1 MIMSGER
8 VIFDRGARLYLG
20 NLAMPVH
27 RSRDHR
33 FLGLDAVEWLLMFGA
48 ILMLGVI
55 VTLSHLIN
63 QPLGVANPL
72 TLSAAEFI

>member
-1 MIMSGER
+1 
-8 VIFDRGARLYLG
+8 
-20 NLAMPVH
+20 MPVH

-63 QPLGVANPL
+63 QPVGVANPL

>member
-1 MIMSGER
+1 MP
-8 VIFDRGARLYLG
+8 G
-20 NLAMPVH
+20 NL
-27 RSRDHR
+27 SRDHR

-63 QPLGVANPL
+63 QPVGVANPL
-72 TLSAAEFI
+72 TVSAAEFI

>member
-1 MIMSGER
+1 
-8 VIFDRGARLYLG
+8 
-20 NLAMPVH
+20 MPVH

-33 FLGLDAVEWLLMFGA
+33 FLGLDGVEWLLMFGA

-63 QPLGVANPL
+63 QPVGVANPP
-72 TLSAAEFI
+72 TVNAAEFI

>member
-1 MIMSGER
+1 
-8 VIFDRGARLYLG
+8 
-20 NLAMPVH
+20 
-27 RSRDHR
+27 
-33 FLGLDAVEWLLMFGA
+33 MFGA

-63 QPLGVANPL
+63 RPVGVANPL

>member
-1 MIMSGER
+1 
-8 VIFDRGARLYLG
+8 
-20 NLAMPVH
+20 MPVH

-33 FLGLDAVEWLLMFGA
+33 FLGLDGVEWLLMFGA

-63 QPLGVANPL
+63 QPVRVANPP
-72 TLSAAEFI
+72 TVNAAEFI